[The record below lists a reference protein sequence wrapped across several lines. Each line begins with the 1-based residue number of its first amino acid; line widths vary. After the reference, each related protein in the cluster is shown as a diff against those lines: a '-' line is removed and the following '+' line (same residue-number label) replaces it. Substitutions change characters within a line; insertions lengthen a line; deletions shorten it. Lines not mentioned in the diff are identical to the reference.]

1 MQGKH
6 TRQGIAIAVAFLLLA
21 LLFAASS
28 SSWPGLMS
36 DSSSAVAVSNAA
48 SSSSSSAA
56 PIAAIP
62 KFQLPGAD
70 AWSQCAQ
77 KYEEASSSVTS
88 PHARW
93 LLNWAL
99 EQAKAA
105 GQKDLT
111 LADIACGTGALSLAA
126 AARPDVIASV
136 LASDFSAGML
146 ERVELHASALAAPK
160 APLRTLVSDAGDL
173 KGIPSNSVDIA
184 SCIFGIMLLPDPLA
198 ATKELVRITK
208 PGGLILF
215 ATWAPMQ
222 SQMHGVMMNAMKYV
236 NTKLAEEK
244 KAAEGGNAKE
254 APTAATAAAAPAPAA
269 PVGGEAPKPPMPN
282 LRTLPYSQ
290 VNQFTELFGSLG
302 LEALL
307 LRPHEEQTRRYDNIR
322 DWWAG
327 LCGAAPMFN
336 QEAAG
341 ERGMELVEEW
351 AAGVWGAQAPFALTS
366 TSIVAVARKPL
377 L

>member
-1 MQGKH
+1 MRGQ
-6 TRQGIAIAVAFLLLA
+6 TRQGIDIAAAFLLLS

-28 SSWPGLMS
+28 SFPWPASMS
-36 DSSSAVAVSNAA
+36 DSSSTAAVPGA
-48 SSSSSSAA
+48 SSSAA
-56 PIAAIP
+56 PPAAIP

-99 EQAKAA
+99 ERAKAA

-126 AARPDVIASV
+126 ATRPDVIASV

-208 PGGLILF
+208 PGGVILF

-244 KAAEGGNAKE
+244 KQEAEGGSAKE
-254 APTAATAAAAPAPAA
+254 APTPAAAAPAPAPA
-269 PVGGEAPKPPMPN
+269 VAGGSEAPKPPMPN
-282 LRTLPYSQ
+282 LRALPYSQ

-322 DWWAG
+322 DWWGA

-341 ERGMELVEEW
+341 ERGMELIEEW

-377 L
+377 